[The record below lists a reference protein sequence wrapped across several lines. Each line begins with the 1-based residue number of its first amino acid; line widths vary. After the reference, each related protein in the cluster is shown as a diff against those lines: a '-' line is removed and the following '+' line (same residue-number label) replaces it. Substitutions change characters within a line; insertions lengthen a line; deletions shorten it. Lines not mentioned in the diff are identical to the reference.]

1 MAYSRLFRFAR
12 RFVLLAGVCAL
23 PGAGTALAMRAHAG
37 GGGRPSN
44 AAGGMAA
51 LALAVPSP
59 GDVSYAVAR
68 VRIAAGSRLTPPAGL
83 SGQQNIFVTRLGGLT
98 VTARSRSWR
107 SLRATAHVYVVV
119 SRVRGGSSSLRDVA
133 FFILRRSA
141 LHGPA
146 NAKVVFTLANARAQV
161 GSFWVH
167 SVDRAGYASVFAVRD
182 ILSTALDNW
191 SRYIRALQI
200 AHAVAAATHPL
211 VRALARPASASAVG
225 AVAPVASASA
235 GRTAGPWIGGQRPS
249 ARLLAMYRLIAGAIG
264 NPNSYA
270 ALKKDPIVADFILNE
285 LGNPALAS
293 RWRRVVAQVPLKVP
307 DAYAAAAQEERR
319 FTRVLAP
326 KVTRSEVAF
335 DVFSNSSSE
344 GLADWLPS
352 MHYAGLSVKK
362 TGAGSGTVTETGGA
376 PGGITCGAVCSQ
388 TLVVYGLTVVTLHA
402 TPASGSTF
410 SGWSG
415 CGSVTSTGDCEVFV
429 TTSSNVTATFDAPT
443 GPPPPPGTYTLSVV
457 YHPEE
462 AGQSGA
468 VTSTPAAINCPSGSC
483 SASFPASTAVTL
495 TATPAAGSYFDY
507 WTGCDSQAGGT
518 CSVTMNQ
525 ARSVTANF
533 GYP

>member
-12 RFVLLAGVCAL
+12 RFVLLAAVCAL

-107 SLRATAHVYVVV
+107 SLRATVHVYVVV

-191 SRYIRALQI
+191 SRYIRALQL
-200 AHAVAAATHPL
+200 AHAVAAAAHP
-211 VRALARPASASAVG
+211 VVQGSAPTASAAALS
-225 AVAPVASASA
+225 PK
-235 GRTAGPWIGGQRPS
+235 TPGPWIGGQRPS
-249 ARLLAMYRLIAGAIG
+249 GHLMAMYRLVAGAIG
-264 NPNSYA
+264 DPMSYA
-270 ALKKDPIVADFILNE
+270 ALKKDPVVADFIQNE
-285 LGNPALAS
+285 LGNPALAA
-293 RWRRVVAQVPLKVP
+293 RWRSVVAQVPLKVP
-307 DAYAAAAQEERR
+307 DAYAAAAQEEKR
-319 FTRVLAP
+319 FSRVRPP
-326 KVTRSEVAF
+326 KVTHAVVAF
-335 DVFSNSSSE
+335 DDPNNSSSQ
-344 GLADWLPS
+344 GLIDALRFLHTADLKVS
-352 MHYAGLSVKK
+352 KSG
-362 TGAGSGTVTETGGA
+362 TGTGTVTESPGG
-376 PGGITCGAVCSQ
+376 PGGIVCGSICTQ
-388 TLVVYGLTVVTLHA
+388 TVVVSGIAVLTLHA
-402 TPASGSTF
+402 APDAGSRLG
-410 SGWSG
+410 GWSG
-415 CGSVTSTGDCEVFV
+415 CGHVTAAGDCQVFLD
-429 TTSSNVTATFDAPT
+429 SFSNVTATFDLAT
-443 GPPPPPGTYTLSVV
+443 SAPPPSGTYPLSVI
-457 YHPEE
+457 YQPEE
-462 AGQSGA
+462 AGQSGS
-468 VTSTPAAINCPSGSC
+468 VTSTPTGITCPGSQCTSNFPSG
-483 SASFPASTAVTL
+483 ATVTL
-495 TATPAAGSYFDY
+495 TASPSPGSYFDY
-507 WTGCDSQAGGT
+507 WAGCGSTFAEST
-518 CSVTMNQ
+518 CTVTMDQ
-525 ARSVTANF
+525 ARSVTAYF